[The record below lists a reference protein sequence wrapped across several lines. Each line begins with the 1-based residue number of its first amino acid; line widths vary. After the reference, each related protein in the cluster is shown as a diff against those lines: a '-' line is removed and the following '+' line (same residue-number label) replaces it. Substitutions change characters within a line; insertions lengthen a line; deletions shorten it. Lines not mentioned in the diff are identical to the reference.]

1 MSPLRPPCKFKL
13 VLPSTEEGKRHCCA
27 EFYRWTDIRTSVI
40 IIIII
45 NSFAYARGLE
55 LGGKMWGT
63 SDKSARLSWG
73 EDGDTMGIIARRV
86 RFRRRHR
93 SAGNGELQSTVEEYT
108 RWQGVSVSGP
118 RSRVRA
124 LFSLVCGGFK
134 LRPLPRYNGRSS
146 VQPQTAQWCFSPR
159 PRHLY
164 IKIIRSPPLFTTR
177 IHSLSCFVRLLSS
190 INHRSRSFRLNALA
204 TSVKF
209 NDLNLITGR
218 RMKNEDD
225 WTRSCL
231 YVGIF
236 VFTLNDAEDDL
247 SSSGCSIVRNAIKRS
262 HRFIS
267 SSPGFPVCK
276 VVESKNVPE
285 STIFREVAFLRVV
298 G

>member
-1 MSPLRPPCKFKL
+1 MRDC
-13 VLPSTEEGKRHCCA
+13 
-27 EFYRWTDIRTSVI
+27 
-40 IIIII
+40 
-45 NSFAYARGLE
+45 RG
-55 LGGKMWGT
+55 
-63 SDKSARLSWG
+63 G

-190 INHRSRSFRLNALA
+190 INRSRSFRLNALA

-218 RMKNEDD
+218 RMKNEND

-231 YVGIF
+231 WYFRIYVERCGGRSLELGLLDRSKRDKTIPSFYLLVPWISGMQSSRVEKCAGIY
-236 VFTLNDAEDDL
+236 D
-247 SSSGCSIVRNAIKRS
+247 I
-262 HRFIS
+262 
-267 SSPGFPVCK
+267 P
-276 VVESKNVPE
+276 
-285 STIFREVAFLRVV
+285 
-298 G
+298 